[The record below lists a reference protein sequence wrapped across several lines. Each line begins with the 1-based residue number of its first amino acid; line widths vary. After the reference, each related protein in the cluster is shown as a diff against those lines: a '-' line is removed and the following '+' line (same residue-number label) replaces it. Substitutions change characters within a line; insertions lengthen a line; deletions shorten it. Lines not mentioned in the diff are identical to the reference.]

1 MDLLSALETVNY
13 GLVTLFGFF
22 LSTETAGGWAN
33 KRQKTLILLLCP
45 ALLLLQS
52 VCWLFLGVEQV
63 RRIYPLIVHLPLV
76 LSLIFALKKPVGVSA
91 VSVFTAY
98 LCCQIP
104 RWVKL
109 AVLALTSSPLA
120 GELCYTVFIFPIFF
134 LLHRFFVRT
143 AHATMT
149 LSGRMLF
156 LFGSLPV
163 AYYVFDY
170 ATAVYSD
177 ALYVGLPVLTE
188 FFPTALVVFYVI
200 FLAAYHAQ
208 ARQRTQA
215 ELQNVLFEAELKQ
228 SEEEIETLR
237 RVESQT
243 AIYQHNMRHHLN
255 AIAGYLSSGSPAQ
268 AEEYIKNVQAD
279 VEAITPKRFCDHE
292 LVNLLCSSFA
302 GKAEAL
308 GLRFAADVR
317 LPNALSVSDTELCA
331 LLSNALEN
339 AFHAAQVLAPP
350 LRWVEFSCQIRV
362 NKLLIEV
369 KNPYEGEVLLRDGLP
384 VSRQKGHGYGCRSIR
399 SIAQRCRG
407 ICTFEPKNG
416 LFTLQTVLP
425 LEAGGQQ
432 GPSKH

>member
-1 MDLLSALETVNY
+1 MDLLTALETLNY

-22 LSTETAGGWAN
+22 LSTEIAGGWAN
-33 KRQKTLILLLCP
+33 KRQRTLILLLCP
-45 ALLLLQS
+45 ALLLLQT
-52 VCWLFLGVEQV
+52 VFWLFLGVEQV
-63 RRIYPLIVHLPLV
+63 RRIYPLIVHLPLM
-76 LSLIFALKKPVGVSA
+76 LSLIFALKKPAGESA

-98 LCCQIP
+98 CCCQIP

-109 AVLALTSSPLA
+109 AVLALTSSSLA
-120 GELCYTVFIFPIFF
+120 GELCYTLSIFPIFF

-143 AHATMT
+143 AHATMI

-163 AYYVFDY
+163 AYYIFDY
-170 ATAVYSD
+170 ATMVYTD

-255 AIAGYLSSGSPAQ
+255 AIAGYLSAGSPAQ
-268 AEEYIKNVQAD
+268 AEEYIKHVQAD

-308 GLRFAADVR
+308 GLRFTADVR
-317 LPNALSVSDTELCA
+317 LPNVLSVPDTELCA

-339 AFHAAQVLAPP
+339 AFHAAQALEAP

-369 KNPYEGEVLLRDGLP
+369 KNPCEGEVLMRDGLP
-384 VSRQKGHGYGCRSIR
+384 ASARKGHGYGCRSIH
-399 SIAQRCRG
+399 SIAQRNRG
-407 ICTFEPKNG
+407 ICTFEVRNG
-416 LFTLQTVLP
+416 LFTLQAALP

-432 GPSKH
+432 H